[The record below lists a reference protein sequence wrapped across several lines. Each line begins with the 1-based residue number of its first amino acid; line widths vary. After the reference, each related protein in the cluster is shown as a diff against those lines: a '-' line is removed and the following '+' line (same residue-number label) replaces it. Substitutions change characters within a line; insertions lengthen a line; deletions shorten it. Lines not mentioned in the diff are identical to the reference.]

1 MPYPGAII
9 TVRSRR
15 RDSSARE
22 NVLRRPWE
30 PRRGSGAGRP
40 GCAQQRGRARST
52 SLFYGAFQEDFL
64 LLLFFSFLFLFA
76 FNLFFYLFI
85 FYLIFLILREREIS
99 VY

>member
-52 SLFYGAFQEDFL
+52 SLIYGAFQEDFL
-64 LLLFFSFLFLFA
+64 LLLFFFLSFFCSL
-76 FNLFFYLFI
+76 
-85 FYLIFLILREREIS
+85 LIFFFFF
-99 VY
+99 